1 MENSI
6 IQLHSLTPQQL
17 EEIVKKTIKEEV
29 KELKENYEPKTPI
42 EYLTRQQ
49 TADLLHIDLSTL
61 WSWTNRGKLLAY
73 SISSRVYYKRSEI
86 EKAII
91 EVKKIKG

>member
-1 MENSI
+1 MDKAI
-6 IQLHSLTPQQL
+6 TQLHSLTPLQF
-17 EEIVKKTIKEEV
+17 EEIIKRTIKEEV
-29 KELKENYEPKTPI
+29 KNLQVNFQPKIPI
-42 EYLTRQQ
+42 EFLTRQQ

-61 WSWTNRGKLLAY
+61 WSWTNKGKLIAY

-91 EVKKIKG
+91 KLNK

>member
-1 MENSI
+1 MDNAI
-6 IQLHSLTPQQL
+6 TQLHSLTPQQL
-17 EEIVKKTIKEEV
+17 EDIVKRTIKEEV
-29 KELKENYEPKTPI
+29 KQLQENFQPKIPV

-61 WSWTNRGKLLAY
+61 WAWTNKGKLLAY

-86 EKAII
+86 EQAII
-91 EVKKIKG
+91 EVKK